1 MLKLILKWGLA
12 IALLTFLA
20 LYFTKPKPQY
30 NNFANHKTL
39 ILNNIEGNLNLI
51 TSAEKNFNS
60 KNYTQALQ
68 NLNSLSQ
75 IYLNNTQIKLY
86 RGVCY
91 LETNAH
97 FEADAIFTEIEK
109 SNTAFSYTATWYKA
123 LNYLKQNN
131 YLECKKILK
140 TIPKHSNEY
149 NKAQKLIK
157 QL

>member
-1 MLKLILKWGLA
+1 MFKLIFKWGAALA
-12 IALLTFLA
+12 VLTFLVF
-20 LYFTKPKPQY
+20 YYTKPKPQY
-30 NNFANHKTL
+30 NSFSNHKEL
-39 ILNNIEGNLNLI
+39 IFNDVKGNLPLFS
-51 TSAEKNFNS
+51 TAEKNFNS
-60 KNYTQALQ
+60 KNYSEALL

-86 RGVCY
+86 KGICY

-97 FEADAIFTEIEK
+97 FEANAIFAEIEK
-109 SNTAFSYTATWYKA
+109 SNTTFSNTATWYKA

-131 YLECKKILK
+131 YLACKNVLK

-149 NKAQKLIK
+149 HKAQKLIK

>member
-1 MLKLILKWGLA
+1 MVQPTLTVQPPPLMAVFPCPGEHFLICISSLQRSGD
-12 IALLTFLA
+12 
-20 LYFTKPKPQY
+20 
-30 NNFANHKTL
+30 
-39 ILNNIEGNLNLI
+39 ED
-51 TSAEKNFNS
+51 NS
-60 KNYTQALQ
+60 E
-68 NLNSLSQ
+68 